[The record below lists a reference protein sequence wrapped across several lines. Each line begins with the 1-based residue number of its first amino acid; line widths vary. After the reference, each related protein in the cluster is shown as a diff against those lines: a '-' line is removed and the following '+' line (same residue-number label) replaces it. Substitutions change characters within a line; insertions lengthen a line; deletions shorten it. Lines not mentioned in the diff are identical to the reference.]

1 MTVIRNVNLMGTL
14 TNLTIDD
21 GRDSIIDAEGR
32 LATPSFF
39 DMHVHLENALS
50 LNETGENES
59 GTLEEAVE
67 RWAKVRDSLSLEELK
82 SRIKKALILEIFNGV
97 THVRTHADTCS
108 RNLNSVKATLEV
120 KEEMADFV
128 DLQVV
133 AFPEQGV
140 FNCGE
145 ESFKRAATMA
155 DIIGGKPDGED
166 NEDLGKKQ
174 LELISSLS
182 ISLNKGI
189 DAHIDQGDEPTR
201 FSEYLLG
208 LRNNHVALSH
218 LTSIHSDSD
227 EYVHRLIRLIKK
239 RNATVISSPLTSVF
253 LNGRFDRYPKRR
265 GITRIKQLLKEGV
278 NVALGHDDFQ
288 NPFFPFGYGD
298 IIQALW
304 AAILLD
310 HLDFGEG
317 LISLITE
324 NARREWALS
333 TQSLPSEDLVILDAR
348 SLREQ
353 LSTLSPRF
361 MVIRKGRIVAYSN
374 RSGEVIIN
382 GSKVNPYEILSQF
395 GVEAK
400 RKS

>member
-1 MTVIRNVNLMGTL
+1 MYNEWLPVAFSDEVKGLYE
-14 TNLTIDD
+14 TNLLGKDIL
-21 GRDSIIDAEGR
+21 IIRKGEGFVALSNRCPHRLAKLSKGKLVNGEIECPYHGWRFDTEVR

-82 SRIKKALILEIFNGV
+82 NRIKKALILEIFNGI

-166 NEDLGKKQ
+166 NEDLGK
-174 LELISSLS
+174 SSWNS
-182 ISLNKGI
+182 
-189 DAHIDQGDEPTR
+189 
-201 FSEYLLG
+201 
-208 LRNNHVALSH
+208 
-218 LTSIHSDSD
+218 
-227 EYVHRLIRLIKK
+227 
-239 RNATVISSPLTSVF
+239 
-253 LNGRFDRYPKRR
+253 
-265 GITRIKQLLKEGV
+265 
-278 NVALGHDDFQ
+278 
-288 NPFFPFGYGD
+288 
-298 IIQALW
+298 
-304 AAILLD
+304 
-310 HLDFGEG
+310 
-317 LISLITE
+317 
-324 NARREWALS
+324 
-333 TQSLPSEDLVILDAR
+333 SLPS
-348 SLREQ
+348 
-353 LSTLSPRF
+353 
-361 MVIRKGRIVAYSN
+361 
-374 RSGEVIIN
+374 
-382 GSKVNPYEILSQF
+382 QF
-395 GVEAK
+395 P
-400 RKS
+400 